1 MPMAEADAAR
11 RDRIVKRSWAR
22 PGGFH
27 DVLVRLLKILL
38 PIAVGGLIAYL
49 LLSPLGK
56 DREGSFLLDK
66 NKVDVAH
73 ERMKMEAAQYRG
85 LDSQGRPFS
94 VDAAKAVQATS
105 RVPIVDISGMAA
117 RIQLK
122 EGPGLMQADR
132 ARYHM
137 DQQKVD
143 VLGPILVTTGDGYR
157 LETRDV
163 NVDLNKHQLTGS
175 NGVEGKMPLGEFTA
189 GTMAADLPARR
200 VTLGGRAHLHIV
212 QGGLK
217 GKAK

>member
-1 MPMAEADAAR
+1 MAEADAAR

-27 DVLVRLLKILL
+27 DILVRLLKILL
-38 PIAVGGLIAYL
+38 PIAVGGLVAYL

-66 NKVDVAH
+66 NKVDASH
-73 ERMKMEAAQYRG
+73 ERLKMETAQYRG

-94 VDAAKAVQATS
+94 VDAAKAIQATS
-105 RVPIVDISGMAA
+105 RVPIVDIDGMAA

-122 EGPGLMQADR
+122 DGPGLMRADR

-157 LETRDV
+157 LETRNV
-163 NVDLNKHQLTGS
+163 NVDLNKHQLTGA
-175 NGVEGKMPLGEFTA
+175 NGVEGKMPLGAFTA
-189 GTMAADLPARR
+189 GTMAVDLPARR

-217 GKAK
+217 EKAK

>member
-1 MPMAEADAAR
+1 MAESGR
-11 RDRIVKRSWAR
+11 QERIAKRAWAR

-27 DVLVRLLKILL
+27 DVLVRLLKVVL
-38 PIAVGGLIAYL
+38 PIAVGGLVAYL

-56 DREGSFLLDK
+56 DKEASFLLDK
-66 NKVDVAH
+66 NKVDVAR
-73 ERMKMEAAQYRG
+73 ERLKMEAAQYRG
-85 LDSQGRPFS
+85 LDGQGRPFS
-94 VDAAKAVQATS
+94 LDAAKAIQATS
-105 RVPIVDISGMAA
+105 RVPIVDIRGMSA

-122 EGPGLMQADR
+122 DGPGLLQADR

-163 NVDLNKHQLTGS
+163 NVDLNKHQLTGR
-175 NGVEGKMPLGEFTA
+175 NGVEGKMPLGAFTA
-189 GTMAADLPARR
+189 GTMAVDLPGRR
-200 VTLGGRAHLHIV
+200 VSLGGRAHLHIV